1 MGESKK
7 QKEQSRKE
15 KTQRA
20 HRSSAE
26 SRLSDIWYPPTL
38 RLGLCEHMTTEE
50 RAILVGLDQILR
62 SEKVRTLIR
71 PVVNRV
77 RAKLSREKSLLMAWE
92 PIPATIYGGSLPGA
106 IKSSW
111 VFVLR
116 AGANTG
122 AERHPNSHQR
132 MMSFQGSGDMQ
143 MQEGSS
149 APNHERWQ
157 SKILI
162 SDSEAPLEKRWI
174 SIPRNV
180 WHQPVISKETD
191 WVVVSFHTVP
201 AEELIEERPESSGQE
216 RTKQMRYLG

>member
-1 MGESKK
+1 
-7 QKEQSRKE
+7 
-15 KTQRA
+15 
-20 HRSSAE
+20 
-26 SRLSDIWYPPTL
+26 
-38 RLGLCEHMTTEE
+38 MTAAE
-50 RAILVGLDQILR
+50 RAILLGLDQILR

-71 PVVNRV
+71 PVVERV
-77 RAKLSREKSLLMAWE
+77 RAKLSRETGAFMAWE
-92 PIPATIYGGSLPGA
+92 PIPLTIFGGALPDA

-143 MQEGSS
+143 LQAGSS
-149 APNHERWQ
+149 APNNEGWQ
-157 SKILI
+157 SNKLI
-162 SDSEAPLEKRWI
+162 SDSNAPLGKRWI
-174 SIPRNV
+174 SIPQNV
-180 WHQPVISKETD
+180 WHQPVISKEAD
-191 WVVVSFHTVP
+191 WVVVSFHTIP

>member
-1 MGESKK
+1 
-7 QKEQSRKE
+7 
-15 KTQRA
+15 
-20 HRSSAE
+20 
-26 SRLSDIWYPPTL
+26 
-38 RLGLCEHMTTEE
+38 MTAAE

-62 SEKVRTLIR
+62 SEKVGMFIR
-71 PVVNRV
+71 PVMERV
-77 RAKLSREKSLLMAWE
+77 RTRLSQETGALMAWE
-92 PIPATIYGGSLPGA
+92 PIPLTIYGGALPDA

-143 MQEGSS
+143 LQAGSL
-149 APNHERWQ
+149 APNDESWQ
-157 SKILI
+157 SNILI
-162 SDSEAPLEKRWI
+162 SDSDAPLEKRWI
-174 SIPRNV
+174 SIPQNV
-180 WHQPVISKETD
+180 WHQPVISKEGD

>member
-1 MGESKK
+1 
-7 QKEQSRKE
+7 
-15 KTQRA
+15 
-20 HRSSAE
+20 
-26 SRLSDIWYPPTL
+26 
-38 RLGLCEHMTTEE
+38 MTAAE

-62 SEKVRTLIR
+62 SEKVGMFIR
-71 PVVNRV
+71 PVVERV
-77 RAKLSREKSLLMAWE
+77 RARLSQETGALMAWE
-92 PIPATIYGGSLPGA
+92 PIPLTIYGGALPDA

-143 MQEGSS
+143 LQAGSL
-149 APNHERWQ
+149 APNDESWQ
-157 SKILI
+157 SNILI
-162 SDSEAPLEKRWI
+162 SDSDAPLEKRWI
-174 SIPRNV
+174 SIPQNV
-180 WHQPVISKETD
+180 WHQPVISKEAD

-201 AEELIEERPESSGQE
+201 AEELIEERPESSGPE

>member
-1 MGESKK
+1 METV
-7 QKEQSRKE
+7 ERRK
-15 KTQRA
+15 RG
-20 HRSSAE
+20 
-26 SRLSDIWYPPTL
+26 L
-38 RLGLCEHMTTEE
+38 REHMTAAE

-62 SEKVRTLIR
+62 SEEVRTLIR
-71 PVVNRV
+71 PVVERV
-77 RAKLSREKSLLMAWE
+77 RAKLSRETSALMGWE
-92 PIPATIYGGSLPGA
+92 PIPLTIYGGALRDV

-132 MMSFQGSGDMQ
+132 MMSFQGSGNMQ
-143 MQEGSS
+143 TQAGSS
-149 APNHERWQ
+149 APNNDGWQ
-157 SKILI
+157 SNKLI
-162 SDSEAPLEKRWI
+162 SDSNAPLEKRWI

-180 WHQPVISKETD
+180 WHQPVISKEAD

-201 AEELIEERPESSGQE
+201 AEELIEERPSDTGQQ

>member
-1 MGESKK
+1 MEESKK
-7 QKEQSRKE
+7 QKEESRKD

-20 HRSSAE
+20 HCSCTDK
-26 SRLSDIWYPPTL
+26 RLSDIWYPPSL
-38 RLGLCEHMTTEE
+38 RLGLREHMTTEE
-50 RAILVGLDQILR
+50 REILVGLDQILR

-71 PVVNRV
+71 PVVKRV
-77 RAKLSREKSLLMAWE
+77 HARLSRENGALMAWE
-92 PIPATIYGGSLPGA
+92 PIPLTIYGGTLPGA

-116 AGANTG
+116 SGANTG

-132 MMSFQGSGDMQ
+132 MMSFQGSGDIQ
-143 MQEGSS
+143 VQEGSS
-149 APNHERWQ
+149 APNDERWQ
-157 SKILI
+157 SNILI
-162 SDSEAPLEKRWI
+162 SDSDAPLAKRWI
-174 SIPRNV
+174 SIPQNV

-216 RTKQMRYLG
+216 RTKRMRYLG

>member
-1 MGESKK
+1 
-7 QKEQSRKE
+7 
-15 KTQRA
+15 
-20 HRSSAE
+20 
-26 SRLSDIWYPPTL
+26 
-38 RLGLCEHMTTEE
+38 MTAAE

-71 PVVNRV
+71 PVVERV
-77 RAKLSREKSLLMAWE
+77 HARLARETGALMAWE
-92 PIPATIYGGSLPGA
+92 PIPLTIYGGVLPAA

-132 MMSFQGSGDMQ
+132 MMSFQESGDMQ
-143 MQEGSS
+143 VQAASS
-149 APNHERWQ
+149 APNNEGWQ
-157 SKILI
+157 SNKLI
-162 SDSEAPLEKRWI
+162 SDSDAPLEKRWI
-174 SIPRNV
+174 SIPQNI
-180 WHQPVISKETD
+180 WHQPVISKEAD

>member
-1 MGESKK
+1 
-7 QKEQSRKE
+7 
-15 KTQRA
+15 
-20 HRSSAE
+20 
-26 SRLSDIWYPPTL
+26 
-38 RLGLCEHMTTEE
+38 MTTEE
-50 RAILVGLDQILR
+50 RDILIGLDQILR
-62 SEKVRTLIR
+62 SENVRTLIL
-71 PVVNRV
+71 PVVGRV
-77 RAKLSREKSLLMAWE
+77 HASLSRETDALMAWE
-92 PIPATIYGGSLPGA
+92 PIPLTIYGGTLPRA

-143 MQEGSS
+143 IQEGSS
-149 APNHERWQ
+149 APNDEPWK

-174 SIPRNV
+174 SIPQNV

-201 AEELIEERPESSGQE
+201 AEELIEERPESSGRE
-216 RTKQMRYLG
+216 RTKQMRYLR